1 MTDAVDDDDKRDFP
15 RTGIELKVTY
25 KRLNTFFHD
34 YTRNISK
41 GGTFIRTP
49 KPLDVGTEF
58 LFKLVVPELAE
69 PLTLTGRVQWVVTKE
84 EAEANREGTGANS
97 EHTVPGMGIRFIYES
112 DDDRLIVETMVERLM
127 KKHLGER
134 AYSKLMHK
142 P

>member
-1 MTDAVDDDDKRDFP
+1 MPETDAEKRDHP

-49 KPLDVGTEF
+49 KPLEVGTEF
-58 LFKLVVPELAE
+58 LFKLLVPELMD
-69 PLTLTGRVQWVVTKE
+69 PLTLKGRVQWVVSEE
-84 EAEANREGTGANS
+84 EAGQEGRHP
-97 EHTVPGMGIRFIYES
+97 EPGMGIQFLYETEE
-112 DDDRLIVETMVERLM
+112 DKLMVESTVERLM

-134 AYSKLMHK
+134 AYAKLMGK
-142 P
+142 

>member
-1 MTDAVDDDDKRDFP
+1 MADTSSQDNDERRGHA
-15 RTGIELKVTY
+15 RTPIELKVTY

-58 LFKLVVPELAE
+58 LFKMLVPELLD
-69 PLTLTGRVQWVVTKE
+69 PLTLRGRVQWVVSVE
-84 EAEANREGTGANS
+84 EAAEEGAEHRE
-97 EHTVPGMGIRFIYES
+97 PGMGIEFLFES
-112 DDDRLIVETMVERLM
+112 EDDKLMVETTVERLM

-134 AYSKLMHK
+134 AFAKLMGRA
-142 P
+142 

>member
-1 MTDAVDDDDKRDFP
+1 MAENSTSDEKRGHP
-15 RTGIELKVTY
+15 RTPVELKVTY

-58 LFKLVVPELAE
+58 LFKLLVPELLD
-69 PLTLTGRVQWVVTKE
+69 PLTLTGRVQWVVAEEDAGKE
-84 EAEANREGTGANS
+84 G
-97 EHTVPGMGIRFIYES
+97 EHPEPGMGIQFLYES
-112 DDDRLIVETMVERLM
+112 DEDKLKVESTVERLM

-134 AYSKLMHK
+134 AYAKLMGK
-142 P
+142 G

>member
-1 MTDAVDDDDKRDFP
+1 MADTSSPKDDEERRDAP
-15 RTGIELKVTY
+15 RTFIELKVTY

-58 LFKLVVPELAE
+58 LFKLLVPELLD
-69 PLTLTGRVQWVVTKE
+69 PLTLHGKVQWVVSEE
-84 EAEANREGTGANS
+84 EAGQEGAKS
-97 EHTVPGMGIRFIYES
+97 AEPGMGIEFLFASDEERLMVES
-112 DDDRLIVETMVERLM
+112 TVERLM

-134 AYSKLMHK
+134 AYAKLMGK
-142 P
+142 A